1 MMEERIG
8 ETFELDERLTV
19 LGIKL
24 RLGEPA
30 PDFVLDHLDPTGGTI
45 RPVRLADSAVRCG
58 C

>member
-8 ETFELDERLTV
+8 EAFELDERLTV
-19 LGIKL
+19 LGSKL
-24 RLGEPA
+24 WLGEPA
-30 PDFVLDHLDPTGGTI
+30 PDFVLDHLDPTSGTI